1 MDPLAPI
8 RAFDGFQRRHAPLA
22 LPVAVLKKF
31 SDDQAGGH
39 AALVAYYGFF
49 SLFPLL
55 LLFTSILGFV
65 LQGHPQAEHDVV
77 HSVLRQIPV
86 IGAQLGD
93 QSQRLRGSGI
103 GLAIGAAGTVLGGL
117 GVTLAAQNAFN
128 AVYAV
133 PHRDRPDFLARRVRG
148 LVVLVL
154 IGLLQIAS
162 TAASGLVSGGLGGA
176 WLTVAGLA
184 LSVVLNLVLFG
195 VCFRLL
201 TDRSVPTREMLP
213 GIVTAAVLWTV
224 LQAVGGLYVAHVLKG
239 AKETYGT
246 FATVIGLLT
255 WLFLG
260 ARAMV
265 YAAEL
270 NTVLS
275 RRLWPRGLFDPP
287 TEADRETLTAIAKIE
302 ERSAGERI
310 EVDFRPGETDQ

>member
-1 MDPLAPI
+1 MDLLAPI

-22 LPVAVLKKF
+22 LPIAVLKKF

-65 LQGHPQAEHDVV
+65 LQGHPAAEHAVV

-93 QSQRLRGSGI
+93 QHTRLRGSGV
-103 GLAIGAAGTVLGGL
+103 GVAIGGAGTLLGGL

-133 PHRDRPDFLARRVRG
+133 PHRERPDFLTRRLRG
-148 LVVLVL
+148 LVVLVI
-154 IGLLQIAS
+154 IGLLQIVS
-162 TAASGLVSGGLGGA
+162 TAASGLVSGGLGGLG
-176 WLTVAGLA
+176 LTIAGIA
-184 LSVVLNLVLFG
+184 LSVLLNLVLFG

-201 TDRSVPTREMLP
+201 TDNSVPTREMLP
-213 GIVTAAVLWTV
+213 GIVTAAVLWTI
-224 LQAVGGLYVAHVLKG
+224 LQAVGGIYVAHVLKG

-246 FATVIGLLT
+246 FATVIGLMT

-275 RRLWPRGLFDPP
+275 RRLWPRSLFEPP
-287 TEADRETLTAIAKIE
+287 TTADHETLRAIAKIE
-302 ERSAGERI
+302 ERSPRERI
-310 EVDFRPGETDQ
+310 DVEFHPGEIDQ